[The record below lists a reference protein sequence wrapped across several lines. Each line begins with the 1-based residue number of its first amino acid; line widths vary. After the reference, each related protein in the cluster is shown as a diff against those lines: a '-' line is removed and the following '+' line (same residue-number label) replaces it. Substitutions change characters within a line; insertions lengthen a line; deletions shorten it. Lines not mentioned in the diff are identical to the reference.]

1 MAQDNSNKM
10 VLMLLLVLN
19 ITLIVFSFLLINRYK
34 SIKAAYD
41 NAELELLY
49 AKTEQERIL
58 QNQIEINRSTID
70 TVLTLIDGPAPSSN
84 EQILCMLVP
93 PFPCSACFERELANI
108 KSILKDNSG
117 VVLVPGFRA
126 RDVRIQLHDFKN
138 ATVVTYDAEK
148 LKVDNLRNIDQ
159 IVYFTMHNGKV
170 NDVFITAKNTPDA
183 SQWYLERIITQIQ
196 QSL

>member
-1 MAQDNSNKM
+1 MAPDNSNRM
-10 VLMLLLVLN
+10 VFIVLLTLN
-19 ITLIVFSFLLINRYK
+19 IILIVFSFLLIGRYK
-34 SIKAAYD
+34 NLKQAHD
-41 NAELELLY
+41 NAELELMY

-70 TVLTLIDGPAPSSN
+70 TVLTLIDGPDPSSN

-93 PFPCSACFERELANI
+93 PFPCSACFERELASI

-117 VVLVPGFRA
+117 IVLVPGFRA

-148 LKVDNLRNIDQ
+148 LKDENLRNIDQ
-159 IVYFTMHNGKV
+159 IVYFTMHYGKV

>member
-1 MAQDNSNKM
+1 MARDNSIR
-10 VLMLLLVLN
+10 LVLIVLLALN
-19 ITLIVFSFLLINRYK
+19 FTLIVFSFLLIDRYRSLK
-34 SIKAAYD
+34 QDFDEAG
-41 NAELELLY
+41 LELMY
-49 AKTEQERIL
+49 AKTEQELIF
-58 QNQIEINRSTID
+58 QNQININHSTINSI
-70 TVLTLIDGPAPSSN
+70 LSLIDRPVPSSN
-84 EQILCMLVP
+84 EQLLCMLVP

-148 LKVDNLRNIDQ
+148 LKDENLRNIDQ
-159 IVYFTMHNGKV
+159 IVYFTMHYGKV
-170 NDVFITAKNTPDA
+170 NDIFITAKNTPDA